1 MGRILRYGIGILA
14 ALPVLLLLRVSPVAG
29 QVQPPPV
36 VGANVNVS
44 QRQGNQTETTTAVD
58 PTNAQRVFI
67 ASNDETL
74 ALSGLFRAWSTNG
87 GATFTTGT
95 IATGTGA
102 GGDGLPP
109 ACCDPSASFD
119 GFGNLFLV
127 YLDTTTSPRQ
137 IILLLSTNGGAT
149 FTNLATIA
157 TGGNTDQPTVT
168 TGAGSVWV
176 TYTDNARSI
185 SARGATVT
193 ALGTVGAFNAAQVA
207 PGSAQSDFG
216 DIAIGPTGQVLVTYQ
231 RQGSGEGPDSIFV
244 NLDADGLGAGGFAAQ
259 VTATATNVGGFDTI
273 TPQPNRT
280 VDAEAGLAYDRSGGA
295 RNGRV
300 YLVYTDETPDESND
314 TDIFVRFS
322 TNNGTTW
329 SAPVQVNDD
338 TTTNS
343 QFLPRISLDQTTG
356 NIGVTWH
363 DARADGGT
371 GPADADGANNDAQFW
386 GSFSTDGGAT
396 FLPNFQ
402 ISAGTSDED
411 GAEPPAACCA
421 DIDYGDYTGASFDA
435 GALHSA
441 WADNSN
447 STNDNPNGTLNRF
460 DVYTARVTLP
470 PPNEPPVV
478 NAGPDVTGDE
488 GAAVALGGSASD
500 PEGDPLT
507 IAWSV
512 IPGAGVDAGAT
523 CTFAN
528 PASPTTS
535 ITCTDDGLYT
545 ATLTAS
551 DGINPPVSDST
562 SVTLANVAPQVS
574 ITAPADGAVVAVNTP
589 VGLSVSLSDQGANDT
604 HTCSIDWDDGTTTAG
619 TVVEAAGSGT
629 CTDTHTFT
637 AAGTYTVQ
645 VTVTDDDGGSAT
657 DSILVVV
664 FDIQAGFVTGGGWI
678 DSPAGADVA
687 HPTLTGK
694 ANFGFNAKYKKDGA
708 LKSQIEFH
716 FHAGR
721 LNFHSETP
729 SVLVV
734 SGVRAQIRGTG
745 TVNGASGFGVILT
758 VTDGDLPGGSGV
770 DRFRIKIFDL
780 TTNAVIYDNVPG
792 ASDDIDLANPQPIGA
807 GSIKIHA

>member
-1 MGRILRYGIGILA
+1 MRRILRYGIGILA
-14 ALPVLLLLRVSPVAG
+14 VLPALLLLRVSPVAG

-44 QRQGNQTETTTAVD
+44 QRLGNQTETTTAVD

-74 ALSGLFRAWSTNG
+74 SLSGLFRAWSTNG

-95 IATGTGA
+95 VATGTGT

-157 TGGNTDQPTVT
+157 TGANTDQPTVT

-176 TYTDNARSI
+176 TYTDNANTI
-185 SARGATVT
+185 SARGAAVT

-207 PGSAQSDFG
+207 PGSAGSDFG
-216 DIAIGPTGQVLVTYQ
+216 DIAIGPAGQVLVTYQ
-231 RQGSGEGPDSIFV
+231 RQGSGNGPDSIFV
-244 NLDADGLGAGGFAAQ
+244 NRDADGLGAGGFAAQ
-259 VTATATNVGGFDTI
+259 VTATATNVGGFDVI
-273 TPQPNRT
+273 TPQPDRT
-280 VDAEAGLAYDRSGGA
+280 VDAEAGLAYDRSGGP

-300 YLVYTDETPDESND
+300 YLVYTNETPDESND

-435 GALHSA
+435 GMLHPA

-488 GAAVALGGSASD
+488 GAAVALSGSASD

-507 IAWSV
+507 IAWSFT
-512 IPGAGVDAGAT
+512 PGAGVDAGAT
-523 CTFAN
+523 CSFAN
-528 PASPTTS
+528 PTSPSTT
-535 ITCTDDGLYT
+535 ITCTDDGTYT
-545 ATLTAS
+545 ATLTVS
-551 DGINPPVSDST
+551 DGINPPVSDSA
-562 SVTLANVAPQVS
+562 SVSLANVSPQVS
-574 ITAPADGAVVAVNTP
+574 ITTPADGSIVAVNTP
-589 VGLSVSLSDQGANDT
+589 VGLSASLSDQGANDT
-604 HTCSIDWDDGTTTAG
+604 HTCSINWDDGTTTAG

-629 CTDTHTFT
+629 CTDIHSFT
-637 AAGTYTVQ
+637 AAGTYTIQ

-678 DSPAGADVA
+678 NSPAGADAA
-687 HPTLTGK
+687 HPSLTGK
-694 ANFGFNAKYKKDGA
+694 ANFGFNAKYKKNGT

-716 FHAGR
+716 FHAGH
-721 LNFHSETP
+721 LNFHGDTP

-734 SGVRAQIRGTG
+734 SGARAQIRGTG
-745 TVNGASGFGVILT
+745 TINGAAGFGVILT
-758 VTDGDLPGGSGV
+758 VTDGGLPGGGGV

>member
-1 MGRILRYGIGILA
+1 MGRILRHGVGILA
-14 ALPVLLLLRVSPVAG
+14 ALPALLLMGIPPAAG

-44 QRQGNQTETTTAVD
+44 QRLGNQMETTTAVD

-74 ALSGLFRAWSTNG
+74 SPSGLFRARSTNG

-95 IATGTGA
+95 IATGTGP

-109 ACCDPSASFD
+109 ACCDPSASWD
-119 GFGNLFLV
+119 SFGNLFLV

-137 IILLLSTNGGAT
+137 IILLLSTNGGAN

-157 TGGNTDQPTVT
+157 TGANVDQPTVT

-176 TYTDNARSI
+176 TYTDTASTI
-185 SARGATVT
+185 SARGAAVT
-193 ALGTVGAFNAAQVA
+193 GLGTVGAFNAAQVA
-207 PGSAQSDFG
+207 PGSATSDFG
-216 DIAIGPTGQVLVTYQ
+216 DIAIGPTGQVLVAYQ
-231 RQGSGEGPDSIFV
+231 RQGSGQGPDSIFI

-259 VTATATNVGGFDTI
+259 VTATGTNVGGFDAI
-273 TPQPNRT
+273 PAQPDRT
-280 VDAEAGLAYDRSGGA
+280 VDAEAGLAYDRSGGP

-300 YLVYTDETPDESND
+300 YLVYTNETPDESNN

-322 TNNGTTW
+322 TNNGATW
-329 SAPVQVNDD
+329 SAPVRVNDD

-343 QFLPRISLDQTTG
+343 QFLPRIALDQTTG

-371 GPADADGANNDAQFW
+371 GPADADGPNNDAQFW

-421 DIDYGDYTGASFDA
+421 DLDYGDYTGASFDA
-435 GALHSA
+435 GVLHPA

-447 STNDNPNGTLNRF
+447 STGDNPNGTLNRF

-488 GAAVALGGSASD
+488 GAAVALSGSASD

-507 IAWSV
+507 ISWSFT
-512 IPGAGVDAGAT
+512 PGAGVDAGAT
-523 CTFAN
+523 CSFAN
-528 PASPTTS
+528 PTSPTTT
-535 ITCTDDGLYT
+535 ITCTDDGTYT

-562 SVTLANVAPQVS
+562 SVTLANVDPQVS
-574 ITAPADGAVVAVNTP
+574 ITAPADGSIVAVNTP
-589 VGLSVSLSDQGANDT
+589 VGLSALLSDQGANDT
-604 HTCSIDWDDGTTTAG
+604 HTCSINWDDGTTTAG
-619 TVVEAAGSGT
+619 TVAETAGSGT
-629 CTDTHTFT
+629 CTGTHTFT

-657 DSILVVV
+657 DSALVVV
-664 FDIQAGFVTGGGWI
+664 FNIKAGFVTGGGWI
-678 DSPAGADVA
+678 HSPAGADTT
-687 HPTLTGK
+687 HPARTGK
-694 ANFGFNAKYKKDGA
+694 ANFGFNAKYKKNGT

-721 LNFHSETP
+721 LNFHSSAP
-729 SVLVV
+729 RVLVV
-734 SGVRAQIRGTG
+734 SGARAQIRGTG
-745 TVNGASGFGVILT
+745 TINGAPGFGVILT
-758 VTDGDLPGGSGV
+758 VTDGGLSGGGGV
-770 DRFRIKIFDL
+770 DKFRIKIFHL

-792 ASDDIDLANPQPIGA
+792 ASDDIDLANPQPIGG
-807 GSIKIHA
+807 GSIKIHT

>member
-1 MGRILRYGIGILA
+1 MLRYGIGILA

-44 QRQGNQTETTTAVD
+44 QRLGNQTETTSAVD

-137 IILLLSTNGGAT
+137 IILLLSTDGGAN

-157 TGGNTDQPTVT
+157 TGANTDQPTVA

-176 TYTDNARSI
+176 TYTDSARSI
-185 SARGATVT
+185 SARGAAVT

-273 TPQPNRT
+273 TPQPDRT

-356 NIGVTWH
+356 NVGVTWH

-435 GALHSA
+435 GVLHSA

-447 STNDNPNGTLNRF
+447 STNDNPNGALNRF

-488 GAAVALGGSASD
+488 GAAMALSGSASD

-507 IAWSV
+507 IAWTFT
-512 IPGAGVDAGAT
+512 PAAGVDAGAS
-523 CTFAN
+523 CSFAN
-528 PASPTTS
+528 PTSPATT
-535 ITCTDDGLYT
+535 ITCTDDGTYT

-551 DGINPPVSDST
+551 DGINPPVSDSA

-574 ITAPADGAVVAVNTP
+574 ITAPADGSIVAVNTP
-589 VGLSVSLSDQGANDT
+589 VALAASLSDQGANDT
-604 HTCSIDWDDGTTTAG
+604 HTCSINWDDGTTTAG
-619 TVVEAAGSGT
+619 TVVEAAGLGT

-637 AAGTYTVQ
+637 AAGTYTIQ

-678 DSPAGADVA
+678 DSRAGADPA

-716 FHAGR
+716 FHAGH
-721 LNFHSETP
+721 LNFHSDTP

-734 SGVRAQIRGTG
+734 SGARAQIRGTG
-745 TVNGASGFGVILT
+745 TINGAAGFGVILT
-758 VTDGDLPGGSGV
+758 VTDGDLPGGGGV
-770 DRFRIKIFDL
+770 DRFRIKVFDL
-780 TTNAVIYDNVPG
+780 TTNTVIYDNVPG

>member
-1 MGRILRYGIGILA
+1 MGRMLRYGIGILA

-44 QRQGNQTETTTAVD
+44 QRLGNQTETTSAVD

-137 IILLLSTNGGAT
+137 IILLLSTDGGAN

-157 TGGNTDQPTVT
+157 TGANTDQPTVA

-176 TYTDNARSI
+176 TYTDSARSI
-185 SARGATVT
+185 SARGAAVT

-273 TPQPNRT
+273 TPQPDRT

-356 NIGVTWH
+356 NVGVTWH

-435 GALHSA
+435 GVLHSA

-447 STNDNPNGTLNRF
+447 STNDNPNGALNRF

-488 GAAVALGGSASD
+488 GAAMALSGSASD

-507 IAWSV
+507 IAWTFT
-512 IPGAGVDAGAT
+512 PAAGVDAGAS
-523 CTFAN
+523 CSFAN
-528 PASPTTS
+528 PTSPATT
-535 ITCTDDGLYT
+535 ITCTDDGTYT

-551 DGINPPVSDST
+551 DGINPPVSDSA

-574 ITAPADGAVVAVNTP
+574 ITAPADGSIVAVNTP
-589 VGLSVSLSDQGANDT
+589 VALAASLSDQGANDT
-604 HTCSIDWDDGTTTAG
+604 HTCSINWDDGTTTAG
-619 TVVEAAGSGT
+619 TVVEAAGLGT

-637 AAGTYTVQ
+637 AAGTYTIQ

-678 DSPAGADVA
+678 DSRAGADPA

-716 FHAGR
+716 FHAGH
-721 LNFHSETP
+721 LNFHSDTP

-734 SGVRAQIRGTG
+734 SGARAQIRGTG
-745 TVNGASGFGVILT
+745 TINGAAGFGVILT
-758 VTDGDLPGGSGV
+758 VTDGDLPGGGGV
-770 DRFRIKIFDL
+770 DRFRIKVFDL
-780 TTNAVIYDNVPG
+780 TTNTVIYDNVPG